1 MKDSKLI
8 HYIVCIVLALFVHII
23 YESIIIPE
31 AQVIIS
37 TAESDGEDVH
47 NQGASISYKMPNG
60 MVLGAYT
67 FKSEDDID
75 TTEEYSKSGAEVQYT
90 IASGLTAYINVD
102 DYEYTAGGASSTSDS
117 GTNTK
122 LTLKATF

>member
-1 MKDSKLI
+1 MLTIPPASLTIKVPAAISHKFKPFWK
-8 HYIVCIVLALFVHII
+8 YP
-23 YESIIIPE
+23 SILPE
-31 AQVIIS
+31 ATYARS
-37 TAESDGEDVH
+37 SA
-47 NQGASISYKMPNG
+47 ALPNI
-60 MVLGAYT
+60 LA

-102 DYEYTAGGASSTSDS
+102 DYEYTAGGASATSDS